1 MIKIVGWLKSLF
13 GELLAS
19 LGLSLFAGGVSY
31 VGLNKLL
38 DGITAA
44 AGALPPEMLSV
55 LTYLRVF
62 ECVSII
68 LTGVAFRAT
77 TKAISIRKTK

>member
-1 MIKIVGWLKSLF
+1 MIKIAMWLRGLL

-19 LGLSLFAGGVSY
+19 LGISLFAGGVSY

-38 DGITAA
+38 DAIVAA
-44 AGALPPEMLSV
+44 ANNLPVEMLSV
-55 LTYLRVF
+55 LTQLRVF

-68 LTGVAFRAT
+68 LTGVAYRAT
-77 TKAISIRKTK
+77 MKTLTLRKTK